1 MTSLIPQLQTS
12 ITPKEQ
18 RTAAIEAAIT
28 SESYQSA
35 PKDLRSSS
43 YPVSCSEVR
52 LEQDIIA
59 TVNLLGFCILC
70 GFPLQPTAIS
80 PNINGSYNFA
90 SAEMLYLVKKLLQ
103 WINYYDVL
111 EATRWK
117 LAHMFMSAPW
127 LEYLPTSD
135 YQLIRIASILRDE
148 ELFSHA
154 LNRNPFFSKERS
166 FHLEALDIRL
176 GLPQWIF

>member
-1 MTSLIPQLQTS
+1 MQTS
-12 ITPKEQ
+12 ITLKEQ

-35 PKDLRSSS
+35 IKDLRSSS
-43 YPVSCSEVR
+43 YPVSCFEVR

-70 GFPLQPTAIS
+70 GFPLRPTAIS
-80 PNINGSYNFA
+80 PNIDGSYNVA
-90 SAEMLYLVKKLLQ
+90 SAEMLYLVSKLRQ

-117 LAHMFMSAPW
+117 LAHMFMSAP
-127 LEYLPTSD
+127 
-135 YQLIRIASILRDE
+135 
-148 ELFSHA
+148 
-154 LNRNPFFSKERS
+154 
-166 FHLEALDIRL
+166 
-176 GLPQWIF
+176 

>member
-1 MTSLIPQLQTS
+1 
-12 ITPKEQ
+12 
-18 RTAAIEAAIT
+18 
-28 SESYQSA
+28 
-35 PKDLRSSS
+35 
-43 YPVSCSEVR
+43 
-52 LEQDIIA
+52 
-59 TVNLLGFCILC
+59 
-70 GFPLQPTAIS
+70 
-80 PNINGSYNFA
+80 
-90 SAEMLYLVKKLLQ
+90 MLYLVKKLLQ